1 MPTQVVTVAISGN
14 GQATK
19 MIDTTFRQ
27 SKIIRETVNL
37 HGDKQYMVAVE
48 EMAELMQAIS
58 KYLRIDNSGY
68 DDMSQIKREQM
79 ERIDNITAEM
89 ADVYIML
96 EELQF
101 MLNIINADI
110 RVVID
115 RKLNRQFERNRQKE
129 RRNYG
134 EHK

>member
-1 MPTQVVTVAISGN
+1 
-14 GQATK
+14 
-19 MIDTTFRQ
+19 
-27 SKIIRETVNL
+27 
-37 HGDKQYMVAVE
+37 
-48 EMAELMQAIS
+48 MQAIS
-58 KYLRIDNSGY
+58 KYLRIDNSGC
-68 DDMSQIKREQM
+68 DDMSQIKKEQI

-129 RRNYG
+129 MRNCG
-134 EHK
+134 VHK